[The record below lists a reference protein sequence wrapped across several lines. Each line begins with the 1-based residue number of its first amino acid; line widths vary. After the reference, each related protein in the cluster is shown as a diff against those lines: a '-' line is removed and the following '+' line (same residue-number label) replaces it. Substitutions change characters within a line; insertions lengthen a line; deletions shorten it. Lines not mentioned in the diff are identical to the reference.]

1 MTAGRRGASAGDWS
15 GAWTG
20 ERFKHEAFV
29 FSDDRAVRERV
40 VPFVEEGLS
49 RGEPVIVVA
58 DAPVRDVLSQ
68 ALGSRVDELAVFAP
82 SGSFWQGGHA
92 TLAAYQETMEP
103 LLATGR
109 PWRLVGEPSWLAEPG
124 GHTWS
129 RFEAV
134 ANDAFADYPYY
145 SLCLHDRRRLPAAL
159 VDAQLR
165 AHPLVWDGE
174 APVTSPDYE
183 PTDVFLRDM
192 EPSFD
197 PPEDGVRWLVVH
209 DLSGAGA
216 LVSSWMDLHP
226 VRSRSD
232 SARLAVHELV
242 VNALQATGR
251 AQVAEW
257 HDDGHA
263 VWEVRDEGPGLLDP
277 TAGYLLPLRDL
288 ESGRGLWIARSLA
301 DDSSLRADRL
311 GTAVQLVFRTDAA

>member
-1 MTAGRRGASAGDWS
+1 MTAARRSGPTRDWA

-20 ERFKHEAFV
+20 ERFTHEAFV
-29 FSDDRAVRERV
+29 FSDDEAVRARV

-58 DAPVRDVLSQ
+58 DDQVRDVLTQ
-68 ALGSRVDELAVFAP
+68 DLGGGIDELAGFAP
-82 SGSFWQGGHA
+82 SGSFWQGSHA
-92 TLAAYQETMEP
+92 TLAAYQESMEP

-109 PWRLVGEPSWLAEPG
+109 PWRVVGEPSWLTTPG
-124 GHTWS
+124 GDTWS

-145 SLCLHDRRRLPAAL
+145 CLCLHDRRRLPADV

-165 AHPLVWDGE
+165 AHPLVWGGE
-174 APVTSPDYE
+174 GPVTSPDYE
-183 PTDVFLRDM
+183 PTDEFLRAT

-197 PPEDGVRWLVVH
+197 PPADGVRRLVVD
-209 DLSGAGA
+209 DLSDAGA
-216 LVSSWMDLHP
+216 VVSSWMDLHP

-242 VNALQATGR
+242 VNALQAAGR
-251 AQVAEW
+251 AQVSEW
-257 HDDGHA
+257 HDHGHA
-263 VWEVRDEGPGLLDP
+263 VWEVRDDGPGLLDQ
-277 TAGYLLPLRDL
+277 TAGYVLPLRDL

-311 GTAVQLVFRTDAA
+311 GTAVQLLFRTDAP

>member
-1 MTAGRRGASAGDWS
+1 MPAGGRSGNPADWS

-29 FSDDRAVRERV
+29 FSDDLAVRERV

-49 RGEPVIVVA
+49 RGEPVMVVA
-58 DAPVRDVLSQ
+58 DAPVRDVLTQ
-68 ALGSRVDELAVFAP
+68 DLGSRVDELAVFAP

-92 TLAAYQETMEP
+92 TLAAYQEAMEP

-109 PWRLVGEPSWLAEPG
+109 PWRVVGEPSWLAEPG
-124 GHTWS
+124 GHMWS

-145 SLCLHDRRRLPAAL
+145 SLCLHDRRRLPPGV

-174 APVTSPDYE
+174 GPVTSPDYE

-197 PPEDGVRWLVVH
+197 PPEDGVRRLVVD